1 MGSLGKDEL
10 IMVFEYATIVFA
22 AMFLALL
29 ILLHV
34 LKPEFDPT
42 WRMISEYEIG
52 RFDCKYI

>member
-1 MGSLGKDEL
+1 LGSPGKDEL

-52 RFDCKYI
+52 RCCA